1 MPVVSTSCSTTPASS
16 RSSARSITGPS
27 PPRACSNLRDA
38 RVLIR
43 NSQSQQ
49 EGAMPHDLIIKNG
62 MVVDGS
68 GFSRYR
74 ADVAV
79 QDGRIAEIGRIRQSA
94 ETTIDAEG
102 LFVAPGIIDLH
113 THYDVQPFW
122 DRLCTS
128 SIWHGVTTVL
138 TGNCGLTLAP
148 LRPEHRETMLA
159 TFCCV
164 EDLPVGALNAVLP
177 WTWQSFDEFLQSI
190 DIGLGVNM
198 MPLVGHNPL
207 RLSVMGGGAWDRAAT
222 PDEIGAMQALLRVAL
237 EEGAWGWSTTNSPT
251 HAGPQGQPV
260 PTRLATDEER
270 VALGRT
276 LGEFNRGSS
285 GMRPPGAGRPSE
297 ADQQHLL
304 DVAQQSGRPVFF
316 LGFDAAAR
324 SYVEAAARQGAQL
337 YNLLRVIPFNPRF
350 TLKKTT
356 YFANLDVWDVA
367 MAMPFDERM
376 AYLADPDKRAE
387 LRLAATQRQRR
398 RPGVLGRLIKW
409 DAIVVSRVALA
420 KNRALEGRTLTDL
433 AQASG
438 THVADAMLDLAI
450 EEKLETEFFL
460 QSRPPSVDV
469 ELADYVKTGHAI
481 PSQTDAGAHLNTNF
495 CTAGESSYVLGEWV
509 RERQLLTL
517 EDAVRRF
524 TFQPARIMGLG
535 DRGLVRE
542 GMVADLMVFDLS
554 RIDVKED
561 GDTGDGQSRRARRS
575 HLPQGVDHVIVGGE
589 PVFEHGKH
597 TGAFPGR
604 VLRAPNRG

>member
-1 MPVVSTSCSTTPASS
+1 
-16 RSSARSITGPS
+16 
-27 PPRACSNLRDA
+27 
-38 RVLIR
+38 
-43 NSQSQQ
+43 
-49 EGAMPHDLIIKNG
+49 MPHDLIIKNG

-68 GFSRYR
+68 GFARYR

-79 QDGRIAEIGRIRQSA
+79 KDGRIAEIGRIRGSA
-94 ETTIDAEG
+94 ETTIDADG

-177 WTWQSFDEFLQSI
+177 WTWQSFDEFLTAI

-207 RLSVMGGGAWDRAAT
+207 RLSIMGEAAWDRAAT
-222 PDEIGAMQALLRVAL
+222 PDETAGMQRLLSTAL
-237 EEGAWGWSTTNSPT
+237 EEGAWGWSTTVSPT

-260 PTRLATDEER
+260 PTRLAVDDER

-276 LGEFNRGSS
+276 LGEFNRGVIEIL
-285 GMRPPGAGRPSE
+285 PPGAGRPDE
-297 ADQQHLL
+297 ADRQHLFE
-304 DVAQQSGRPVFF
+304 VAQASGRPVFF
-316 LGFDAAAR
+316 LGFDASAR
-324 SYVEAAARQGAQL
+324 EYVEGAARQGAQL

-367 MAMPFDERM
+367 MAASFDERV
-376 AYLADPDKRAE
+376 ALLANPEQRAA
-387 LRLAATQRQRR
+387 LREAATQRQRR
-398 RPGVLGRLIKW
+398 RPGVLGRFIKW
-409 DAIVVSRVALA
+409 DSITVSKTVHD
-420 KNRALEGRTLTDL
+420 KNRALEGRTIADL
-433 AQASG
+433 AESLG
-438 THVADAMLDLAI
+438 KHVADVMLDLSLD
-450 EEKLETEFFL
+450 EGLETEF
-460 QSRPPSVDV
+460 SVQTRAREVDA
-469 ELADYVKTGHAI
+469 ELAEYVKTGHAI

-517 EDAVRRF
+517 EDAIRRF
-524 TFQPARIMGLG
+524 TFQPARIMGLR

-542 GMVADLMVFDLS
+542 GMAADLMVFDLA
-554 RIDVKED
+554 RIDITED
-561 GDTGDGQSRRARRS
+561 EITHDGPSGSPRRVQRAK
-575 HLPQGVDHVIVGGE
+575 GVEHVIVGGK
-589 PVFEHGKH
+589 PVLDHGQH

-604 VLRAPNRG
+604 VLRASR

>member
-1 MPVVSTSCSTTPASS
+1 MPY
-16 RSSARSITGPS
+16 
-27 PPRACSNLRDA
+27 
-38 RVLIR
+38 
-43 NSQSQQ
+43 
-49 EGAMPHDLIIKNG
+49 DLIIRDG

-79 QDGRIAEIGRIRQSA
+79 MDGRIAEIGKIRGSA
-94 ETTIDAEG
+94 RRTIDAEG
-102 LFVAPGIIDLH
+102 RFVAPGIIDLH

-164 EDLPVGALNAVLP
+164 EDLPVSSLAAVLP
-177 WTWQSFDEFLQSI
+177 WTWQSFDEFLKAI

-207 RLSVMGGGAWDRAAT
+207 RLSVMDGAAWDRAAT
-222 PDEIGAMQALLRVAL
+222 PDEMAAMQALLRAAL

-270 VALGRT
+270 IALGRT
-276 LGEFNRGSS
+276 LGEFNRGVIEIL
-285 GMRPPGAGRPSE
+285 PPGAGRPTE

-304 DVAQQSGRPVFF
+304 DVAQASGRPVFF

-350 TLKKTT
+350 TLKRTT

-367 MAMPFDERM
+367 MAMPLDERV
-376 AYLADPDKRAE
+376 AYLADPGKRAE
-387 LRLAATQRQRR
+387 LRQAATQRQRR

-409 DAIVVSRVALA
+409 DAITVSKVALA
-420 KNRALEGRTLTDL
+420 RNRALEGRSIADL
-433 AQASG
+433 AQTSG
-438 THVADAMLDLAI
+438 KHVADAILDLAV
-450 EEKLETEFFL
+450 EERLEPSSSS
-460 QSRPPSVDV
+460 SR
-469 ELADYVKTGHAI
+469 
-481 PSQTDAGAHLNTNF
+481 AH
-495 CTAGESSYVLGEWV
+495 
-509 RERQLLTL
+509 
-517 EDAVRRF
+517 
-524 TFQPARIMGLG
+524 
-535 DRGLVRE
+535 
-542 GMVADLMVFDLS
+542 
-554 RIDVKED
+554 
-561 GDTGDGQSRRARRS
+561 RRS
-575 HLPQGVDHVIVGGE
+575 
-589 PVFEHGKH
+589 
-597 TGAFPGR
+597 TSSWR
-604 VLRAPNRG
+604 TT

>member
-1 MPVVSTSCSTTPASS
+1 MPY
-16 RSSARSITGPS
+16 
-27 PPRACSNLRDA
+27 
-38 RVLIR
+38 
-43 NSQSQQ
+43 
-49 EGAMPHDLIIKNG
+49 DLIIRDG

-79 QDGRIAEIGRIRQSA
+79 MDGRIAEIGRIRGSA
-94 ETTIDAEG
+94 RRTIDAEG
-102 LFVAPGIIDLH
+102 RFVTPGIIDLH

-164 EDLPVGALNAVLP
+164 EDLPVSSLAAVLP
-177 WTWQSFDEFLQSI
+177 WTWQSFDGFLKAI

-207 RLSVMGGGAWDRAAT
+207 RLSVMDGEAWDRAAT
-222 PDEIGAMQALLRVAL
+222 PDEMAAMQALLRAAL

-270 VALGRT
+270 IALGRT
-276 LGEFNRGSS
+276 LGEFNRGVIEIL
-285 GMRPPGAGRPSE
+285 PPGAGRPTE

-304 DVAQQSGRPVFF
+304 DVAQASGRPVFF

-350 TLKKTT
+350 TLKRTT

-367 MAMPFDERM
+367 MAMPLDERV
-376 AYLADPDKRAE
+376 AYLADPGKRAE
-387 LRLAATQRQRR
+387 LRQAATQRQRR

-409 DAIVVSRVALA
+409 DAITVSKAALA
-420 KNRALEGRTLTDL
+420 SNRALEGRSIADL
-433 AQASG
+433 AETSG
-438 THVADAMLDLAI
+438 KHVADAILDLAV
-450 EEKLETEFFL
+450 EERLETEFLL
-460 QSRPPSVDV
+460 QSRPPAVDV

-517 EDAVRRF
+517 EDAIRRY
-524 TFQPARIMGLG
+524 TFQPARIMGLN

-542 GMVADLMVFDLS
+542 GLVADLVVFDLD
-554 RIDVKED
+554 RINITED
-561 GDTGDGQSRRARRS
+561 EITRDGPSGSPRRVQRAE
-575 HLPQGVDHVIVGGE
+575 GVEHVIVGGE
-589 PVFEHGKH
+589 PVLDHGQH
-597 TGAFPGR
+597 TGALPGR
-604 VLRAPNRG
+604 VLRAPRRA